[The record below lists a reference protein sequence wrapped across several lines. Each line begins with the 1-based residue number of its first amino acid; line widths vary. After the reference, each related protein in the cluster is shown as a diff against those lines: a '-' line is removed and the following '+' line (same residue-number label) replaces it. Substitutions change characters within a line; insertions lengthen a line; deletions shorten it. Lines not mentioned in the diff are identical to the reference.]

1 VTERC
6 ACRSTRRRSRRVSRF
21 TRFVLAQAR
30 AKGNIMQA
38 FEIAKANE
46 QWRAET
52 PEVALAIEAVMKSG
66 IPAMGTGDN
75 GNMLVNYQVLQ
86 DQFIEYLRPLTIIG
100 RLPGLTG
107 CRSTSRSAGRP
118 AARR

>member
-1 VTERC
+1 VQINPKKV
-6 ACRSTRRRSRRVSRF
+6 APGIAF

-66 IPAMGTGDN
+66 IPRWA
-75 GNMLVNYQVLQ
+75 
-86 DQFIEYLRPLTIIG
+86 
-100 RLPGLTG
+100 
-107 CRSTSRSAGRP
+107 P
-118 AARR
+118 ATFPARW